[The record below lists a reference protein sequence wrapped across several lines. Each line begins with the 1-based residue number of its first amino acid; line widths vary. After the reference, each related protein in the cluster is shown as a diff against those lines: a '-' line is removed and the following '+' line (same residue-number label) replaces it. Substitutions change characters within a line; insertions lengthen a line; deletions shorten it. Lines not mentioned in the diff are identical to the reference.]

1 MANLKKKLQLD
12 SVNILGLVI
21 KWVLIWFIFSFLVL
35 PNVNLI
41 FKCKRYNTRPSI
53 HYEFLR

>member
-21 KWVLIWFIFSFLVL
+21 KWVLIWFIFSLQM
-35 PNVNLI
+35 
-41 FKCKRYNTRPSI
+41 KSQ
-53 HYEFLR
+53 